1 MTTLRTSF
9 PLSLF
14 SKNTTAYRD
23 YIEQLAGV
31 ADIKINGDRPWDIRV
46 HDERTYQRI
55 ISHGSLGAGEAY
67 MQGWWD
73 CESLDEMFTR
83 ILATGINEAVETR
96 GVLKLVIAARLQN
109 LQTPK
114 RSVDVAQKHYNISPD
129 LYASMLDQRMIYSC
143 GYWANATT
151 LNEAQE
157 HKLDLVCRKLR
168 LEPGMEVLDIGC
180 GWGGAAK
187 FAAERY
193 GVKVTGITISSEQG
207 ATAKAVCKGLPVDI
221 VIDDYRSLSGTYD
234 AIFSIGMFEHVGYKN
249 YATYFDVVSRLLKPD
264 GLFLLHSIGTNLSV
278 TMTDP
283 WIERYIFPNSM
294 LPSAAQITAAYEKKF
309 VMEDWHNFGPDYDT
323 TLMQWHKNFVEAWD
337 NGFADEYSDEYD
349 DEFFRMWN
357 YYLLSSAGSF
367 RSRANQLW
375 QILFSANGIR
385 GGLESVR

>member
-14 SKNTTAYRD
+14 TKNAADYRD
-23 YIEQLAGV
+23 YIEQLASI
-31 ADIKINGDRPWDIRV
+31 ADIRINGNRPWDIQV
-46 HDERTYQRI
+46 KDERTFQRI
-55 ISHGSLGAGEAY
+55 ISNGSLGAGEAY
-67 MQGWWD
+67 MQGWWE
-73 CESLDEMFTR
+73 CESLDEMFSR
-83 ILATGINEAVETR
+83 VLASGINEEVETR

-114 RSVDVAQKHYNISPD
+114 RSVDVAQKHYDLSPE
-129 LYASMLDQRMIYSC
+129 LYAKMLDTRMIYSC
-143 GYWANATT
+143 GYWSKAST
-151 LNEAQE
+151 LDEAQE
-157 HKLDLVCRKLR
+157 HKLDLICRKLR
-168 LEPGMEVLDIGC
+168 LKPGMEVLDIGC

-193 GVKVTGITISSEQG
+193 GVKVTGITISQEQG
-207 ATAKAVCKGLPVDI
+207 ATARKVCEGLPVTII
-221 VIDDYRSLSGTYD
+221 VDDYRALKGRYD

-249 YATYFDVVSRLLKPD
+249 YSTYFDVVSRLLKRD

-323 TLMQWHKNFVEAWD
+323 TLMQWHRNFQSAW
-337 NGFADEYSDEYD
+337 NTSLSDDYD
-349 DEFFRMWN
+349 QQFYRMWN

-375 QILFSANGIR
+375 QILFSAKGIR
-385 GGLESVR
+385 GGLDSVR

>member
-9 PLSLF
+9 PLSWF

-23 YIEQLAGV
+23 YIGQLAGV
-31 ADIKINGDRPWDIRV
+31 ADIKINGDRPWDIHV

-67 MQGWWD
+67 MKGWWD

-114 RSVDVAQKHYNISPD
+114 RSIDVAQKHYNISPN
-129 LYASMLDQRMIYSC
+129 LYADMLDERMIYSC

-207 ATAKAVCKGLPVDI
+207 ATAKAVCKGLPVNI
-221 VIDDYRSLSGTYD
+221 VVDDYRTLRGKYD

-249 YATYFDVVSRLLKPD
+249 YETYFDVVSHLLKPD